1 MYFLYS
7 EITLFIIP
15 IFLTLVNRKTL
26 FIPDRKSFLKRI
38 VKIQEIFAIIKTKE
52 KHEVHPMKKKDK
64 KWKFPKRRPLTYL
77 LLILSVIVLFLAIFI
92 PIQYVE
98 YYNQNK
104 VVPFETETKDVD
116 VTHGSLSS
124 LPDFNL
130 LVTCTDYIDKK
141 DTEDKQNQSSA
152 KFRVSAYKND
162 QSDEKK
168 VGNIKVK
175 LAMCSN
181 WIGVNRTYQF
191 SSALTL
197 YESLEKA
204 QSNYR
209 SATISGLPDLPVK
222 GKLPFIHIDS
232 IPLYIYV
239 SYNTEE
245 NGKSKSHHYILKMN
259 YNDYIEGATGGII
272 D

>member
-1 MYFLYS
+1 MEIS
-7 EITLFIIP
+7 E
-15 IFLTLVNRKTL
+15 
-26 FIPDRKSFLKRI
+26 
-38 VKIQEIFAIIKTKE
+38 
-52 KHEVHPMKKKDK
+52 KKPFD
-64 KWKFPKRRPLTYL
+64 
-77 LLILSVIVLFLAIFI
+77 LSTVDFKCHRSFLAIFI

-168 VGNIKVK
+168 
-175 LAMCSN
+175 
-181 WIGVNRTYQF
+181 
-191 SSALTL
+191 
-197 YESLEKA
+197 
-204 QSNYR
+204 
-209 SATISGLPDLPVK
+209 SAT
-222 GKLPFIHIDS
+222 
-232 IPLYIYV
+232 
-239 SYNTEE
+239 
-245 NGKSKSHHYILKMN
+245 SKSN
-259 YNDYIEGATGGII
+259 
-272 D
+272 